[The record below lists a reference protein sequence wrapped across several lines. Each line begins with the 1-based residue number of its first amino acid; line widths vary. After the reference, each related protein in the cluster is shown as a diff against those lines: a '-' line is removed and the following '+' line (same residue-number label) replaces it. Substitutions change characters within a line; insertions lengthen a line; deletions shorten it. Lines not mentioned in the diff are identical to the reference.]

1 MRILLITP
9 RPDSVGGIARW
20 TEAFLN
26 YSHEKFDAEIVDNS
40 LLPSKKSK
48 ISVIF
53 SQVKRTASI
62 LSNLSKKIK
71 AQTVDVA
78 HINSSCTKLGVIRDY
93 LCARKI
99 AKNGIPI
106 VLQCHCNIV
115 DQLGTSRI
123 SNFYFKKL
131 VCISERV
138 FVLNRKSLDFV
149 KIVSGEKGEIC
160 PNFIAK
166 ERVLTAPK
174 SISED
179 IGQITYVGHMYKSK
193 GVFEVLELAKA
204 FPDISFKLVG
214 PCTELLETKTDIPQ
228 NVFFTG
234 PLDADGVIR
243 VLDESD
249 VFVLL
254 SYSEGFS
261 NAMLEAMARG
271 LPILATDVGAARDM
285 IEGNGGVIVAPD
297 DRQAAK
303 TAIEYMRPKSI
314 REQMSVGNLEKVRK
328 EYTSEAVLVKLEGIY
343 ASIAKQDFH
352 VED

>member
-9 RPDSVGGIARW
+9 KPDAVGGIARW

-26 YSHEKFDAEIVDNS
+26 YFDGKLEAEIVDNS
-40 LLPSKKSK
+40 LFPSKKSR
-48 ISVIF
+48 ISVIL
-53 SQVKRTASI
+53 SQVKRSISI
-62 LSNLSKKIK
+62 LSDLSKKIR
-71 AQTVDVA
+71 AHRFDVA
-78 HINSSCTKLGVIRDY
+78 HINSSCTRLGVIRDY
-93 LCARKI
+93 ICAKKI
-99 AKNGIPI
+99 AKKKIPI
-106 VLQCHCNIV
+106 ILQCHCNIE
-115 DQLGTSRI
+115 DQLGTSSL
-123 SNFYFKKL
+123 SNRYFKKL

-138 FVLNRKSLDFV
+138 FVLNSKSLDFV
-149 KIVSGEKGEIC
+149 MRVSNGKGEIC

-214 PCTELLETKTDIPQ
+214 PCTEFLETKTDIPQ

-234 PLDADGVIR
+234 PLDANGVIHT
-243 VLDESD
+243 LDESD

-271 LPILATDVGAARDM
+271 LPIIATNVGAARDM
-285 IEGNGGVIVAPD
+285 IEGNGGVIVALD

-328 EYTSEAVLVKLEGIY
+328 EYTSEAILVKLEGVY